1 MASSD
6 SIIRNTY
13 RQVTGQEAPDS
24 VLRSARNIPDNELS
38 SFFQSGGGAGAGSG
52 DPAAD
57 FINSIL
63 DDITKPLKEA
73 TERAG
78 KFDREN
84 PFVFDEVLAEQSAN
98 ERLSPYYESEL
109 RDFMTGVVRAR
120 GRTLEDEK
128 RLRTELD
135 TTTETTSARI
145 RRNVEETIKSSEE
158 GFAGSGLLTSGA
170 RERTTGVEKIE
181 GDENLGD
188 FMRKQEGARNESQI
202 REGRTLQDIGTKE
215 ATGIR
220 TSTAAKDT
228 AITTDVLDQQ
238 KEANQKR
245 EFERQQ
251 FIGYPL
257 ASGTGSLSS
266 IFGLT

>member
-6 SIIRNTY
+6 AIIRNTY

-24 VLRSARNIPDNELS
+24 VLRAARAVPDNELE
-38 SFFQSGGGAGAGSG
+38 SFIKGGAKSG

-63 DDITKPLKEA
+63 DEITKPLKEA

-78 KFDREN
+78 QFDREN
-84 PFVFDEVLAEQSAN
+84 PFVFDEVLARESAE
-98 ERLSPYYESEL
+98 ERLSPYYEAEL
-109 RDFMTGVVRAR
+109 RDFLTGVTRAR
-120 GRTLEDEK
+120 GRTLQDEQ

-145 RRNVEETIKSSEE
+145 RANVEETIRSSEE
-158 GFAGSGLLTSGA
+158 GFAGSGLLSSGA
-170 RERTTGVEKIE
+170 RERTTGMQEIQGE
-181 GDENLGD
+181 ENLSD
-188 FMRKQEGARNESQI
+188 FMRKQTGARTESQI
-202 REGRTLQDIGTKE
+202 RESRNLEDIATKE

-220 TSTAAKDT
+220 TSQAAKET
-228 AITTDVLDQQ
+228 ALSTDVLGQ
-238 KEANQKR
+238 KTESAQKR
-245 EFERQQ
+245 ELERQN

-257 ASGTGSLSS
+257 AGGTNSLQS
-266 IFGLT
+266 IFGL